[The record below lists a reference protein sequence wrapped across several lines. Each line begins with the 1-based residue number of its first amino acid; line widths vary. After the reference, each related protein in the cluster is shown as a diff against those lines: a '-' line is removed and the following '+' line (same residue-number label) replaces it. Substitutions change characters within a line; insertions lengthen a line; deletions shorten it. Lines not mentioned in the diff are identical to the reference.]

1 MRVVVSSMPRV
12 IVHVVTSVIV
22 THCGMVV
29 LATGLT
35 AVVTELRLTVLV
47 MLLITLAFVRRAVTL
62 SARVVIAGAHWGFP
76 LMCTVVLLVML
87 VVHLLPLLLIS
98 S

>member
-1 MRVVVSSMPRV
+1 MHVVTSMPRV
-12 IVHVVTSVIV
+12 VVHIV
-22 THCGMVV
+22 TCVLMTHCKMVM
-29 LATGLT
+29 LSTGLT
-35 AVVTELRLTVLV
+35 AVVTELRLTLLV

-62 SARVVIAGAHWGFP
+62 SARVVIAGAHWGYP

-87 VVHLLPLLLIS
+87 VVHLVPLLLIS